1 MNDFAKVLIDT
12 NQKRLLNTDH
22 AIIKA
27 LSHVMVNGNNME
39 DIQPTSAMDTA
50 TGGLTKSKDHRVTD
64 AWELLDKLTGE
75 SEAGTNE
82 RIQGRYMN
90 TYLIA
95 PVNSPL
101 ALETRCDLIKKS
113 KAWLEKQ

>member
-12 NQKRLLNTDH
+12 NKKRLLKTDH

-27 LSHVMVNGNNME
+27 LSHVMVNNME
-39 DIQPTSAMDTA
+39 DIQPTSAMDT
-50 TGGLTKSKDHRVTD
+50 GGEGITKTKDHRVTD

-75 SEAGTNE
+75 SETAINE
-82 RIQGRYMN
+82 RIQGRYIS
-90 TYLIA
+90 TYLVA
-95 PVNSPL
+95 PVDSPE